1 MDNKLFPKNKYN
13 DARYPVNDPTTHP
26 GRQSLVCRVP
36 NGMQDTTVPVPK
48 LNAGK
53 TFKVKWEFTA
63 DHPGDGG
70 IYISYDHDYGTAQTQ
85 NMRFFKIANLPQ
97 QRLLNKVDVDVK
109 LPAWVPPGKAVLR
122 WDWYATHNA
131 PAVEFYSNC
140 VDVHIVSTSK
150 VVPTAIPS
158 YTMQSGTGS
167 KDAYPKYYC
176 SEDDSCSDWCFDCD
190 AEAWEKLKVN
200 GPACAPGISGNCCDL
215 SSYKAANYNVCSMD
229 NDQAVAKCK
238 QALQD
243 KHGFTSCVDVGY
255 SGGTTPGGGVAAT
268 STPKPTPK
276 PVTNTPTKTNTK
288 PTDNTNSVTK
298 PNTEKTTADANSK
311 TIAATSAVTTGDDV
325 SKQTTETLPIRDVSD
340 SAGALLPGFLLLLG
354 TAVMALYTL

>member
-1 MDNKLFPKNKYN
+1 MRHTFKFTARMQMLLPLLTLIGIARTVTAHGRLTVPTPRRWKKGITCDFSKYAEEADEESKNFPCMEDPNQPINMDNKLFPKNKYN

-53 TFKVKWEFTA
+53 TFKVEWEFTA

-70 IYISYDHDYGTAQTQ
+70 IYISYDHDYGTEQTQ

-97 QRLLNKVDVDVK
+97 QRLLNKVEVDVK

-122 WDWYATHNA
+122 WDWYATHN
-131 PAVEFYSNC
+131 PPWVEFYSNC

-167 KDAYPKYYC
+167 KHAYPKYYC

-215 SSYKAANYNVCSMD
+215 SSYKA
-229 NDQAVAKCK
+229 
-238 QALQD
+238 
-243 KHGFTSCVDVGY
+243 
-255 SGGTTPGGGVAAT
+255 
-268 STPKPTPK
+268 
-276 PVTNTPTKTNTK
+276 
-288 PTDNTNSVTK
+288 
-298 PNTEKTTADANSK
+298 
-311 TIAATSAVTTGDDV
+311 
-325 SKQTTETLPIRDVSD
+325 RD
-340 SAGALLPGFLLLLG
+340 
-354 TAVMALYTL
+354 

>member
-1 MDNKLFPKNKYN
+1 MKLLLPLLTLLGIARTVTAHGRLTVPTPRRWKKGITCDFSKYAEEADEESKNFPCMEDPDQPINMDNKLFPKNKYN
-13 DARYPVNDPTTHP
+13 DARYPVNYPTTHP

-48 LNAGK
+48 LKAGK

-70 IYISYDHDYGTAQTQ
+70 IYISYDHDYGTEQTQ

-97 QRLLNKVDVDVK
+97 QRLLNKVEVDVK

-122 WDWYATHNA
+122 WDWYATHN
-131 PAVEFYSNC
+131 PPWVEFYSNC
-140 VDVHIVSTSK
+140 VDVDIVSTSK
-150 VVPTAIPS
+150 VLPTAIPS

-200 GPACAPGISGNCCDL
+200 GPACAPGISGSSTTRKTARASGRIRSTAGRLWLCSSWQAEAALVYHSGWL
-215 SSYKAANYNVCSMD
+215 SEDQSCS
-229 NDQAVAKCK
+229 
-238 QALQD
+238 
-243 KHGFTSCVDVGY
+243 
-255 SGGTTPGGGVAAT
+255 
-268 STPKPTPK
+268 
-276 PVTNTPTKTNTK
+276 
-288 PTDNTNSVTK
+288 
-298 PNTEKTTADANSK
+298 
-311 TIAATSAVTTGDDV
+311 
-325 SKQTTETLPIRDVSD
+325 
-340 SAGALLPGFLLLLG
+340 
-354 TAVMALYTL
+354 